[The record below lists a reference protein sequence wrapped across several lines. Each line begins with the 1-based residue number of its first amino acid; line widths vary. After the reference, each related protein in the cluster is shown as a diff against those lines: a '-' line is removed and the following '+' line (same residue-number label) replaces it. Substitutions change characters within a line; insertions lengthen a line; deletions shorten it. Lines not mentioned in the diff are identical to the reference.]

1 MTTLTSLSQST
12 PAAAAG
18 FRPMRGVAWYK
29 RVQAWALAR
38 RNPGYDALV
47 AARKLALLSPIR
59 GTVVEIGPGAGVNL
73 PFFRTDVRWI
83 GIEPNPFLTPRV
95 HETAT
100 RLGREIELRTGTAE
114 YLPVPSR
121 SVDAVVATLV
131 LCSVDDPEVAL
142 REVLRVLKPGGRFV
156 FMEHVAA
163 PRGTFTR
170 WLQRLLSPLWNFAA
184 DGCHLHR
191 DTAASISA
199 AGFRTV
205 VHDHF
210 DLPIP
215 VVGPH
220 VAGTAWAP

>member
-1 MTTLTSLSQST
+1 MTTLTSLNEPT
-12 PAAAAG
+12 PAVAAG

-29 RVQAWALAR
+29 RLQAWALAQ

-59 GTVVEIGPGAGVNL
+59 GTVLEIGPGAGVNL

-83 GIEPNPFLTPRV
+83 GVEPNPFLRPRV

-114 YLPVPSR
+114 HLPAPNQ

-131 LCSVDDPEVAL
+131 LCTVDDPAEAL

-163 PRGTFTR
+163 RRGTFTR

-184 DGCHLHR
+184 DGCHLDR
-191 DTAASISA
+191 DTAAAISA

-215 VVGPH
+215 VIGPH

>member
-1 MTTLTSLSQST
+1 MTTLTSLTQAS
-12 PAAAAG
+12 PAVAAG

-29 RVQAWALAR
+29 RLQAWALSQ

-47 AARKLALLSPIR
+47 AARKLALLSSIR
-59 GTVVEIGPGAGVNL
+59 GTVLEIGPGVGVNL

-83 GIEPNPFLTPRV
+83 GVEPNPFLRPRV

-100 RLGREIELRTGTAE
+100 RLGRDIELRSGGAE
-114 YLPVPSR
+114 HLPVPSQ

-131 LCSVDDPEVAL
+131 LCSVDDQAVAL

-156 FMEHVAA
+156 FIEHVAA
-163 PRGTFTR
+163 RRGTLTR
-170 WLQRLLSPLWNFAA
+170 WLQRLLGPLWTFDA
-184 DGCHLHR
+184 DGCHLDR
-191 DTAASISA
+191 DTAAAISA

-210 DLPIP
+210 NLPIP
-215 VVGPH
+215 VLGPH

>member
-1 MTTLTSLSQST
+1 MTTLTSLNEPT
-12 PAAAAG
+12 PAVAAG
-18 FRPMRGVAWYK
+18 FRPMHGVSWYK
-29 RVQAWALAR
+29 RLQAWALAR
-38 RNPGYDALV
+38 RNPSYDALV

-59 GTVVEIGPGAGVNL
+59 GTVVEIGPGVGVNL
-73 PFFRTDVRWI
+73 PFYRTGVRWI
-83 GIEPNPFLTPRV
+83 GVEPNPFLRARV
-95 HETAT
+95 HETAA
-100 RLGREIELRTGTAE
+100 RLGRDIELRSGAAE
-114 YLPVPSR
+114 HLPVPSR

-131 LCSVDDPEVAL
+131 LCSVDDQEVAL

-163 PRGTFTR
+163 RRGTFTR
-170 WLQRLLSPLWNFAA
+170 WLQRLLRPLWRFAS
-184 DGCHLHR
+184 DGCYLDR
-191 DTAASISA
+191 DTAAAISA

-215 VVGPH
+215 VLGPH

>member
-1 MTTLTSLSQST
+1 VVGHAVLHHIPDVEQS
-12 PAAAAG
+12 
-18 FRPMRGVAWYK
+18 
-29 RVQAWALAR
+29 
-38 RNPGYDALV
+38 
-47 AARKLALLSPIR
+47 
-59 GTVVEIGPGAGVNL
+59 
-73 PFFRTDVRWI
+73 
-83 GIEPNPFLTPRV
+83 
-95 HETAT
+95 
-100 RLGREIELRTGTAE
+100 
-114 YLPVPSR
+114 
-121 SVDAVVATLV
+121 
-131 LCSVDDPEVAL
+131 L

-184 DGCHLHR
+184 DGCHLDR
-191 DTAASISA
+191 DTAAVIST

-220 VAGTAWAP
+220 LAGTAWAP

>member
-1 MTTLTSLSQST
+1 MQHLLYGELVPWYYLLDPTEDHIDEAATYQAAFERAIGSEAETLLELGAGGGNNAFFLKRRFRCTLTDISAPMLELSRALNPDCEHT
-12 PAAAAG
+12 IG
-18 FRPMRGVAWYK
+18 DMR
-29 RVQAWALAR
+29 ALR
-38 RNPGYDALV
+38 L
-47 AARKLALLSPIR
+47 
-59 GTVVEIGPGAGVNL
+59 E
-73 PFFRTDVRWI
+73 RT
-83 GIEPNPFLTPRV
+83 F
-95 HETAT
+95 
-100 RLGREIELRTGTAE
+100 
-114 YLPVPSR
+114 
-121 SVDAVVATLV
+121 DAVVATLV
-131 LCSVDDPEVAL
+131 LCSVDDPAEAL

-184 DGCHLHR
+184 DGCHLDR
-191 DTAASISA
+191 DTAAVIST

-220 VAGTAWAP
+220 LAGTAWAP